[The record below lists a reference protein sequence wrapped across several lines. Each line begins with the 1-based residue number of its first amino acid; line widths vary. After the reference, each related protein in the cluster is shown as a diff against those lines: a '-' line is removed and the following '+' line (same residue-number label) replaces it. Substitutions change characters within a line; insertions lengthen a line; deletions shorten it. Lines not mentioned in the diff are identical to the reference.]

1 VAPAAWG
8 AAPWEVAPWDAARAS
23 MKASA
28 SRADNQGVLV
38 SMYMTRSPVCVAP
51 DEDLAGVARVMAERS
66 IRAVPVVEDD
76 KLVGLLSRSDLL
88 HALPADVHPFSVEFQ
103 AGKQVGV
110 RVAQAM
116 SRDVVTVRPDDPVDV
131 AVAEMDE
138 RRLSCVVVVRRDE
151 VVGVLSRSDILRA
164 FRRLVFHEHATRL
177 SLVVP
182 EGVEVAGASTRAGE
196 VLSYA
201 EQRHHSGRLVT
212 VALCAEEREVDALLS
227 SLQDAG
233 ARLLHRSAPVAAS

>member
-1 VAPAAWG
+1 
-8 AAPWEVAPWDAARAS
+8 

-116 SRDVVTVRPDDPVDV
+116 SRDVVTVRPDEPVDV
-131 AVAEMDE
+131 AVAI
-138 RRLSCVVVVRRDE
+138 VVAHRICNAKPVAKA
-151 VVGVLSRSDILRA
+151 SQIHA
-164 FRRLVFHEHATRL
+164 FA
-177 SLVVP
+177 SLLP
-182 EGVEVAGASTRAGE
+182 
-196 VLSYA
+196 
-201 EQRHHSGRLVT
+201 
-212 VALCAEEREVDALLS
+212 LLS
-227 SLQDAG
+227 P
-233 ARLLHRSAPVAAS
+233 RMRAPKPNA